1 MIFSSPSFSRV
12 YRRGPQLMQLFT
24 GSGQDTPKLK
34 VISCFSGIMA
44 LELGLREPGALTMF
58 FYRQLRCMEAV
69 SCACPPASSLSSGP
83 LRLNATATAGT

>member
-58 FYRQLRCMEAV
+58 FIVSLGAWKQCPVPAPQLPV
-69 SCACPPASSLSSGP
+69 
-83 LRLNATATAGT
+83 